1 MGGSVCKVLQISSRY
16 PRTSNMIEA
25 IKFWNEP
32 NNLSHWD
39 FQMDPDWK
47 EFSLMVDLAART
59 VRETRPQLSL
69 VLGGISPIDEQF
81 IRLLRSYRLL
91 DHLDAVAVHGFPLDW
106 NHWHINEWPHKIH
119 EIEAV
124 SGLPVWVTEAGVS
137 TFGADEVQVFGL
149 KRITELLRDRLER
162 VYWYSLLDLP
172 PAWGA
177 TTRHKES
184 EGSAYYRHFYMGL
197 IRADGTPKAAI
208 EHFDPAMGICQ
219 WFHFEDFRLEFAIEW
234 LRRLGVKKL
243 RTGISWADWHRP
255 HAIQWFDRQMEAL
268 GEFDTTVTL
277 CFTPPSRGKRECY
290 TSPPLVPQEF
300 AYFAGEV
307 VERYAPQ
314 AATMSASSR

>member
-1 MGGSVCKVLQISSRY
+1 
-16 PRTSNMIEA
+16 MIEA

-47 EFSLMVDLAART
+47 EFSVMVDLAAHA
-59 VRETRPQLSL
+59 VREIRPYLTL

-119 EIEAV
+119 EIETV

-172 PAWGA
+172 PAWSA

-219 WFHFEDFRLEFAIEW
+219 WFHFEDYRLEFAVEW

-255 HAIQWFDRQMEAL
+255 HATQWFDRQMEAL

-300 AYFAGEV
+300 AYFASEV

-314 AATMSASSR
+314 AANIFASAR